1 MVVQQQKTYVDDL
14 ESKDEK
20 GNVINHEHTRL
31 KAIPESCIGY
41 TINKENID
49 VKTLFKKLYNGEEI
63 LFDLTEGGEK
73 CTFKYDDDLSVR
85 CYKKEVEKKKK
96 GIIYTESEF
105 TRRIVFDKNVE
116 CIEVN

>member
-1 MVVQQQKTYVDDL
+1 M

-31 KAIPESCIGY
+31 KAIPESCIDY
-41 TINKENID
+41 TINKEKID
-49 VKTLFKKLYNGEEI
+49 VKTLFQKLYNGEEI
-63 LFDLTEGGEK
+63 TFDLTEGGEK

-96 GIIYTESEF
+96 GVIYTESEF
-105 TRRIVFDKNVE
+105 TRNIKFDCNIE
-116 CIEVN
+116 CVEVN